1 MQNPKYKVTLQN
13 TFLVK
18 KERLQSSQY
27 KILSLPYRAS
37 AESKIQ
43 NTFPFLVIQGE
54 GRVQNDGGQQD
65 VEEEGGG
72 ELGEGMLGLI
82 P

>member
-1 MQNPKYKVTLQN
+1 MQSPKYKITLQ
-13 TFLVK
+13 TFFCQK
-18 KERLQSSQY
+18 
-27 KILSLPYRAS
+27 RAI

-43 NTFPFLVIQGE
+43 NPFLVIQGE

-82 P
+82 PWKQKIKSELKVVAAFEL